1 MVFGGIDKSDHALM
15 ARTFADGVEAVGIGK
30 LYADV
35 FVCRLFQ
42 HFARAYIVF
51 GFLDIEFDDGFGV
64 LPHSGVDGM
73 EAVDRSLV
81 CHMVLCEK
89 GSDGIIA
96 ICRYAV

>member
-1 MVFGGIDKSDHALM
+1 MP
-15 ARTFADGVEAVGIGK
+15 
-30 LYADV
+30 
-35 FVCRLFQ
+35 Q
-42 HFARAYIVF
+42 
-51 GFLDIEFDDGFGV
+51 
-64 LPHSGVDGM
+64 SGVDGM